1 MISREQQEKTLRKLI
16 VDELKI
22 RTVKER
28 MIAALRNKKQVA
40 TGNLESVIAK
50 MNYNK
55 AIKLKEIVYDGSTG
69 AMVSVLVVFEFGYKG
84 AEYAKYLDIAPYGD
98 IKEPKRYS
106 TTLQAFMVWAASKK
120 PNYWIAGQPDLSSQS
135 KLKKFAWIVKKR
147 HFEKGGVISNKGR
160 FMTFSRS
167 NITTSINKAGE
178 KFVDFWDRE
187 YALEIERQI
196 IFN

>member
-1 MISREQQEKTLRKLI
+1 MISKEKQEKELRKLI
-16 VDELKI
+16 VSELKT
-22 RTVKER
+22 RTIKER

-40 TGNLESVIAK
+40 TGNLQNVIAK
-50 MNYNK
+50 MNYDK
-55 AIKLKEIVYDGSTG
+55 AIKLKEIVYDEPTG
-69 AMVSVLVVFEFGYKG
+69 AMVSVLVVFDFSYTG

-98 IKEPKRYS
+98 IKEPKRYG
-106 TTLQAFMVWAASKK
+106 TTLQAFMAWAASKSSS
-120 PNYWIAGQPDLSSQS
+120 YWIAGQPDLSSQS

-167 NITTSINKAGE
+167 NITTSIKKAGE

>member
-1 MISREQQEKTLRKLI
+1 MISQQRQEAQLRKLI
-16 VDELKI
+16 VDELKT
-22 RTVKER
+22 RTIKER
-28 MIAALRNKKQVA
+28 MISALRNKKQVA
-40 TGNLESVIAK
+40 TGNLQRVIAK

-55 AIKLKEIVYDGSTG
+55 AVKLKEVVYDQSTG
-69 AMVSVLVVFEFGYKG
+69 AMISVLVVFDYGYKG
-84 AEYAKYLDIAPYGD
+84 AEYAKYLDLYPYGE
-98 IKEPKRYS
+98 IGEPKRVGS
-106 TTLQAFMVWAASKK
+106 TLQSFITWAKSK
-120 PNYWIAGQPDLSSQS
+120 PSGYWIAGQPDLSTQT

-167 NITTSINKAGE
+167 NITTAINKGGE